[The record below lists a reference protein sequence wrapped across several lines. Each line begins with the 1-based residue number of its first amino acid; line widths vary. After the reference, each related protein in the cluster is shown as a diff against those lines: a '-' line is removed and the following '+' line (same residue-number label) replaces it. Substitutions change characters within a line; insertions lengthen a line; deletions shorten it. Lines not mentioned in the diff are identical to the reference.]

1 MGYSSSAAALT
12 LRDVVALREQGVE
25 LRVDLNVLVV
35 GVGLLLAALGVG
47 IVDVGDEELGLERV
61 DPTMGD

>member
-1 MGYSSSAAALT
+1 M
-12 LRDVVALREQGVE
+12 VALREQRVE